1 MSAASRQERELN
13 SDREPETVVTIH
25 GPSPQTSDHPCFA
38 RMLRLTTLLSEV
50 VGEVPASQTLSACE
64 DGCLHASMTHPSS

>member
-25 GPSPQTSDHPCFA
+25 GPFPTDREPSALTRIRRIFA
-38 RMLRLTTLLSEV
+38 ACCSRL
-50 VGEVPASQTLSACE
+50 
-64 DGCLHASMTHPSS
+64 

>member
-25 GPSPQTSDHPCFA
+25 GPSPQTVN
-38 RMLRLTTLLSEV
+38 RLR
-50 VGEVPASQTLSACE
+50 
-64 DGCLHASMTHPSS
+64 

>member
-25 GPSPQTSDHPCFA
+25 GAFPTDREPSALTRIRRVLRRSC
-38 RMLRLTTLLSEV
+38 LRLWGRFLLRRPCL
-50 VGEVPASQTLSACE
+50 PAKMAAYMQA
-64 DGCLHASMTHPSS
+64 